1 MKKYNIGI
9 SIVLILMSVAMFLSA
24 SKMPSVDGSMGAG
37 TWPKVLA
44 VCMILLAVLLL
55 IQSLTDRTQ
64 KKAPFTMGPGLKRVL
79 TGIAIMLVFC
89 VILNFFGFMIAS
101 AFMIPAIM
109 ILMGERRPF
118 MLIGVTVGVLVFI
131 YVVFAI
137 LLNLPLPSGSVL

>member
-55 IQSLTDRTQ
+55 IQSLTDRTPE
-64 KKAPFTMGPGLKRVL
+64 KGTLYDGPRAQASSDRHCHYA
-79 TGIAIMLVFC
+79 GILRHTE
-89 VILNFFGFMIAS
+89 FFGFMIAS

>member
-24 SKMPSVDGSMGAG
+24 SKMPSVDGGMGAG

-55 IQSLTDRTQ
+55 IQ
-64 KKAPFTMGPGLKRVL
+64 MGPGLKRVL

>member
-24 SKMPSVDGSMGAG
+24 SKMPSVDGGMGAG
-37 TWPKVLA
+37 TWPKVLGGLHDPVGRPPA
-44 VCMILLAVLLL
+44 V
-55 IQSLTDRTQ
+55 QSLQT
-64 KKAPFTMGPGLKRVL
+64 APRKSALTMGPGLKRVL

>member
-1 MKKYNIGI
+1 
-9 SIVLILMSVAMFLSA
+9 
-24 SKMPSVDGSMGAG
+24 
-37 TWPKVLA
+37 
-44 VCMILLAVLLL
+44 
-55 IQSLTDRTQ
+55 
-64 KKAPFTMGPGLKRVL
+64 MGPGLKRVL